1 MKQTDGEVPSVAT
14 NIRFPGLFSV
24 SPVFQMLV
32 SLAWMLTGYL
42 ENVQYIFSLCR
53 NSTSECLA

>member
-14 NIRFPGLFSV
+14 NICFSGLFSV

-32 SLAWMLTGYL
+32 SLAWMLTGCL
-42 ENVQYIFSLCR
+42 ENVQYMFSLCR
-53 NSTSECLA
+53 DSTSECLA